1 MQSLQ
6 ESQTGLEDVVKQ
18 SEIRAPVAGTVQRLL
33 VNTVGGVVTPGSAVV
48 EIIPADDRLIVEAK
62 IPPKDIAFLKLGQ
75 PAILKFSAYDFAIY
89 GGMEASVEHISADT
103 VTDDQDRTYYL
114 VRLSTEDKNAL
125 NMDILPGMMVQVD
138 IITGNRTV
146 MQYLLNPLIRASSS
160 ALGER

>member
-1 MQSLQ
+1 M
-6 ESQTGLEDVVKQ
+6 G
-18 SEIRAPVAGTVQRLL
+18 
-33 VNTVGGVVTPGSAVV
+33 
-48 EIIPADDRLIVEAK
+48 
-62 IPPKDIAFLKLGQ
+62 
-75 PAILKFSAYDFAIY
+75 FSAYDFAIY

-103 VTDDQDRTYYL
+103 VTDEQDRTYYL

>member
-1 MQSLQ
+1 M
-6 ESQTGLEDVVKQ
+6 
-18 SEIRAPVAGTVQRLL
+18 
-33 VNTVGGVVTPGSAVV
+33 
-48 EIIPADDRLIVEAK
+48 
-62 IPPKDIAFLKLGQ
+62 
-75 PAILKFSAYDFAIY
+75 KFSAYDFAIY